1 MLKSS
6 LLGTVKLT
14 KNADPDKYSYS
25 RYGIS
30 FDIHGTFSLRNGGFG
45 KNIVIFGANTG
56 WFVHVDHRRD
66 VLILGKGPTQRLDN
80 TALNAEP
87 QYSINFTKQG
97 KKFCLSLHYNE
108 SNSYL
113 FVNAVKMHQ
122 LKAKDSKLNA
132 RPVCLGNIS
141 EDFAVD
147 NMKQTGLNRYVY
159 HFSLIIEAL
168 MLIIFSIFI
177 KV

>member
-6 LLGTVKLT
+6 LLGAVKLT

-25 RYGIS
+25 SYGIS

-56 WFVHVDHRRD
+56 WFVHVHHRRD

-80 TALNAEP
+80 TALTAEP

-113 FVNAVKMHQ
+113 FVNAVK
-122 LKAKDSKLNA
+122 
-132 RPVCLGNIS
+132 I
-141 EDFAVD
+141 
-147 NMKQTGLNRYVY
+147 Y
-159 HFSLIIEAL
+159 
-168 MLIIFSIFI
+168 
-177 KV
+177 